1 MSKKVDPKPIM
12 QETMRRLER
21 IYAGH
26 GLALL
31 IFDFNKIEAGQM
43 NWISNAKRA
52 DMIVALKEMVAQL
65 EGRAVS
71 APESRQ

>member
-1 MSKKVDPKPIM
+1 MAKVDPKPIM
-12 QETMRRLER
+12 QATMRGLTE
-21 IYAGH
+21 IYPGY

-31 IFDFNKIEAGQM
+31 IFDTGKIEAGQM
-43 NWISNAKRA
+43 NWVSNCNRA

-65 EGRAVS
+65 EGRTQP